1 MCHILC
7 LHVERPCTSKE
18 YIWKRLTF
26 WYFKWDVDIEIH
38 PSGNPDTCMQIF
50 FTTLEIIEYFRN
62 SSNNV
67 VLFQLRNMAFGAKGK
82 KKGGG
87 NGGGQGGGSKP
98 VPAQQWDEWKK
109 KDDEVCITFYYGKL
123 IL

>member
-1 MCHILC
+1 
-7 LHVERPCTSKE
+7 
-18 YIWKRLTF
+18 
-26 WYFKWDVDIEIH
+26 
-38 PSGNPDTCMQIF
+38 MQIF

-67 VLFQLRNMAFGAKGK
+67 VLLQLRNMAFGAKGK

-109 KDDEVCITFYYGKL
+109 KDDEVCIPFYYGKC